1 MAAQQAAELVLD
13 RAGLAVDGDD
23 LKTELGLDE
32 GPRLGRIL
40 EDLVERVIAD
50 PALNDRPT
58 LLLLAQASLADD
70 G

>member
-1 MAAQQAAELVLD
+1 MLD

-23 LKTELGLDE
+23 LKAELGLAE

-40 EDLVERVIAD
+40 DDLVEQVIAD

-58 LLLLAQASLADD
+58 LLLLAQAALADD